1 MADEL
6 THDGVMTSPVLRAAA
21 VMVMGFVMA
30 TSAVPAIA
38 AESSEGPGYGG
49 KADKLDVA
57 WSQDSQVV
65 TASASDKP
73 GAPVPQS
80 LDGDAGMD
88 PTLLSAGPAG
98 PQLTVF
104 GVGFRGKSDVNLRV
118 GGGRPLDVR
127 VDDAGTLQIDVPR
140 SDSVEA
146 QPGTS
151 VLAQGRGP
159 SGATRTLVGAV
170 PPLPSGTSP
179 AQFVP
184 WLAGIGAVVFAGWWL
199 RRRVTT

>member
-1 MADEL
+1 
-6 THDGVMTSPVLRAAA
+6 MTSSVLRAAVA
-21 VMVMGFVMA
+21 AMIGLAIA
-30 TSAVPAIA
+30 TSAAPAIA
-38 AESSEGPGYGG
+38 AGSSEGPGYGG

-65 TASASDKP
+65 TASAADKP

-80 LDGDAGMD
+80 LDGAAGMD
-88 PTLLSAGPAG
+88 PTLLSAGAAG

-118 GGGRPLDVR
+118 GAGRPLDVR
-127 VDDAGTLQIDVPR
+127 VDDVGTLQIDVPR
-140 SDSVEA
+140 SDSTEA

-151 VLAQGRGP
+151 VLAQGRSP

-184 WLAGIGAVVFAGWWL
+184 WMAGIGAVIFAGLWV
-199 RRRVTT
+199 RRRVSS

>member
-1 MADEL
+1 
-6 THDGVMTSPVLRAAA
+6 MTSPVLRAAA
-21 VMVMGFVMA
+21 AVVAGAALVM
-30 TSAVPAIA
+30 SAGPVLA
-38 AESSEGPGYGG
+38 AEPEGPGYGG

-57 WSQDSQVV
+57 WSEETEVV
-65 TASASDKP
+65 TASAAEKP

-80 LDGDAGMD
+80 IDGPAAVD
-88 PTLLSAGPAG
+88 PTLLSAGMTG

-118 GGGRPLDVR
+118 GGGQPLDVR
-127 VDDAGTLQIDVPR
+127 VDDSGTLQIDVPR
-140 SDSVEA
+140 KDSAAA

-151 VLAQGRGP
+151 VLAQGRSP

-170 PPLPSGTSP
+170 PPLPSGNSP

-184 WLAGIGAVVFAGWWL
+184 WVAGIGAVVFAGLWV
-199 RRRVTT
+199 RRRVTN

>member
-1 MADEL
+1 
-6 THDGVMTSPVLRAAA
+6 MTSPVLRAAA
-21 VMVMGFVMA
+21 GMVLGLVLV
-30 TSAVPAIA
+30 TAVPVA
-38 AESSEGPGYGG
+38 AAGAAEGPGYGG
-49 KADKLDVA
+49 KADKLDVS
-57 WSQDSQVV
+57 WSQETEVV
-65 TASASDKP
+65 TAAAAD

-80 LDGDAGMD
+80 LDIAGGPD

-98 PQLTVF
+98 PQLSVF

-118 GGGRPLDVR
+118 GSGRPLDVR
-127 VDDAGTLQIDVPR
+127 VDDAGTLEIEVPR
-140 SDSVEA
+140 SDSAEA

-184 WLAGIGAVVFAGWWL
+184 WLAAIGLVVMAGFWV
-199 RRRVTT
+199 RARVRQ